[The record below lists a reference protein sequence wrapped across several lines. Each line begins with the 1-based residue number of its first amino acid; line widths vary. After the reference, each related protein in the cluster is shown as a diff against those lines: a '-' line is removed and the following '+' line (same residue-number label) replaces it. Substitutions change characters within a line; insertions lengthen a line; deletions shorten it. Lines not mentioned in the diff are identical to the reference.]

1 MGRKGTSTR
10 VGQEDVQR
18 NWKGGPNQTVQMKM
32 SYGNFFVC
40 TLKRFFFLMQRKK
53 ACYFKERAS
62 DSAVKCDWVPSQNE
76 ALANPK

>member
-1 MGRKGTSTR
+1 
-10 VGQEDVQR
+10 
-18 NWKGGPNQTVQMKM
+18 
-32 SYGNFFVC
+32 
-40 TLKRFFFLMQRKK
+40 MQRKK